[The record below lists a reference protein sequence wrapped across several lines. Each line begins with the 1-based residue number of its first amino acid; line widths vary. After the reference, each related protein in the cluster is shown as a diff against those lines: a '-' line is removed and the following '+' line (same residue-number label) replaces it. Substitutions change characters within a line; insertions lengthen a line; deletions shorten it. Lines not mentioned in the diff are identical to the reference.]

1 MNDNDER
8 LPQSGGPENV
18 ALAQE
23 SCGAEEPSKPPST
36 PATSTLPRVKPRQPA
51 AMLVEAALK
60 GALAR
65 VLVADPEVRRGEPE
79 GIHRLRTAMRRLRS
93 ELQTV
98 ADLLDGDWSAHLEDE
113 LKWLSDFL
121 GSLRDLDILCQRL
134 RTAITECSEGNNGQ
148 SDVACP
154 DHADRLEG
162 LFDDLRSRHAAN
174 SAALREAMESERYTK
189 LTE

>member
-8 LPQSGGPENV
+8 LPQSGGLENGAV
-18 ALAQE
+18 AQE
-23 SCGAEEPSKPPST
+23 SGGSEEPTKAPPST

-98 ADLLDGDWSAHLEDE
+98 ADLLDRDWSAHLEEE
-113 LKWLSDFL
+113 LKWLSDML
-121 GSLRDLDILCQRL
+121 GR
-134 RTAITECSEGNNGQ
+134 
-148 SDVACP
+148 
-154 DHADRLEG
+154 
-162 LFDDLRSRHAAN
+162 
-174 SAALREAMESERYTK
+174 
-189 LTE
+189 